1 METIPVFVKE
11 GAFIPMV
18 QPVNSTD
25 DYSSQKLTVRYYPAE
40 VGDSSFFNMFEDD
53 GTTYGTFGRGEF
65 ELLRLRAFQAEGHML
80 NIDMIRDG
88 WDYKGMPK
96 IREMKLEI
104 VNQDPSKKYEI
115 TINGDKLKLLKKD
128 NKVAGYYFEENRL
141 VIKYNWGGD
150 LVSIRIKT
158 I

>member
-1 METIPVFVKE
+1 
-11 GAFIPMV
+11 
-18 QPVNSTD
+18 
-25 DYSSQKLTVRYYPAE
+25 
-40 VGDSSFFNMFEDD
+40 
-53 GTTYGTFGRGEF
+53 
-65 ELLRLRAFQAEGHML
+65 
-80 NIDMIRDG
+80 
-88 WDYKGMPK
+88 MPK